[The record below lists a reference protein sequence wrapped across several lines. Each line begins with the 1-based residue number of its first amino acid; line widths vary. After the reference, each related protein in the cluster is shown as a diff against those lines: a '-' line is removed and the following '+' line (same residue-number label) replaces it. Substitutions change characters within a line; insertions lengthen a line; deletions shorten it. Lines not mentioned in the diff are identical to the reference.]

1 MREIEKDEFFFCS
14 DSGAIEPMV
23 VIMAVFPH
31 VNPVS
36 LKSPCINT
44 VRTQMNAVTQ
54 KDLFAIRIENSVI
67 VPILSITIG
76 QMLV

>member
-1 MREIEKDEFFFCS
+1 
-14 DSGAIEPMV
+14 